1 MPLSEKAKGKQ
12 RAVEPQPVPEPP
24 VTHTPDQTRD
34 LVIRFS
40 EGVPDLVVSV
50 GQRDAVRDVK
60 EKASIAYLS
69 SFLDGTLNTHENLDS
84 RWALRTQRSTA
95 STYTFRPTSH
105 GRNFFVL
112 LADVPG
118 RAAETGSAGY

>member
-12 RAVEPQPVPEPP
+12 RAVDPQPIPEPP
-24 VTHTPDQTRD
+24 VTHIPDQTRD

-60 EKASIAYLS
+60 EKVSMAYLS
-69 SFLDGTLNTHENLDS
+69 
-84 RWALRTQRSTA
+84 
-95 STYTFRPTSH
+95 
-105 GRNFFVL
+105 
-112 LADVPG
+112 VP
-118 RAAETGSAGY
+118 RRILIET